1 MLVHKDGV
9 KFIMIFFI
17 ITTFTF
23 LEMPFLFYP
32 FFFLTVW
39 TVYFFRNPS
48 PALPVNEKIM
58 VSPAS
63 GKVVA
68 IQEVMPPVDYE
79 LGDQPV
85 TRVSIFLNIFDVH
98 VNRSPVT
105 GTVLKTMYHPGQ
117 FLNASLDKASEK
129 NERNAI
135 LLQYKGKKMV
145 VTQIAGLIARR
156 IVCSVAKGQ
165 GLQKGDELGLIR
177 FGSRVDIYFDGVV
190 KPFVQVGQRVHV
202 GETAIYEI

>member
-1 MLVHKDGV
+1 VRIHKDGM
-9 KFIMIFFI
+9 KFILLAILL
-17 ITTFTF
+17 TTYAF
-23 LEMPFLFYP
+23 LEIRFLFYP
-32 FFFLTVW
+32 FFIILLWVI
-39 TVYFFRNPS
+39 YFFRDPI
-48 PALPVNEKIM
+48 PALPVNEKII

-63 GKVVA
+63 GKVVG
-68 IQEVMPPVDYE
+68 IQEVIAPEEYE

-98 VNRSPVT
+98 VNRAPVT
-105 GTVLKTMYHPGQ
+105 GTVLKIMYHPGQ

-135 LLQYKGKKMV
+135 LIQYKGKKMV

-156 IVCSVAKGQ
+156 ILCSVKEGQ
-165 GLQKGDELGLIR
+165 GFQKGDELGLIR
-177 FGSRVDIYFDGVV
+177 FGSRVDIYFDSTV
-190 KPFVQVGQRVHV
+190 KPFLQVGQYVRV